1 LADVP
6 FALFD
11 DYAVRYARGEHPDPV
26 PYLERAGDHAGELAR
41 MLDAFLQWAPPP
53 SPDEA
58 AVTLMQAWLAGEPPL
73 RELRVRRGM
82 RVDDVVGE
90 LAAQLG
96 VDVGLSG
103 KLRRYFQRLERGSL
117 DVERVDRRVFEA
129 LAMAL
134 RTSSSILRSWARAP
148 RGDQTLAA
156 PAYRTERE
164 PTVAPALPVGDD
176 ERWDYVDEL
185 FLGRETRP

>member
-1 LADVP
+1 MADVP

-11 DYAVRYARGEHPDPV
+11 DYAVATRGEHPDPV

-41 MLDAFLQWAPPP
+41 MLDAFLQAPPP
-53 SPDEA
+53 TRRGGRDA
-58 AVTLMQAWLAGEPPL
+58 DAG
-73 RELRVRRGM
+73 VACRRATASRTARAQGM
-82 RVDDVVGE
+82 RVNDVVGE
-90 LAAQLG
+90 LATQLG
-96 VDVGLSG
+96 VDVGMSG
-103 KLRRYFQRLERGSL
+103 KLRRYFQRLER
-117 DVERVDRRVFEA
+117 VARRRARRRRVFDA

-134 RTSSSILRSWARAP
+134 RTSSSILRSCARAA
-148 RGDQTLAA
+148 RRAGDGA